1 MRKSES
7 RDLCNL
13 IVEVTSLCENKSLDL
28 ALTQGE
34 GLWIPACSRAL
45 LDSANH
51 DQDEKGYQ
59 LTSSK
64 TEAPVELEQV
74 ELGTWHPSFSW
85 GATPWVWW
93 SHPLMDGG
101 KVVGRSRFPSVWS
114 FWGSPGWG
122 KQGDGKILC
131 WEQRKMQVF
140 IFTSSWYLWFLSM
153 AGECS
158 RGKYMGVMVDRQK
171 CPEPTVPGERHPL
184 SHVP

>member
-64 TEAPVELEQV
+64 MEAPVELEQV
-74 ELGTWHPSFSW
+74 ELGTWHPSFS
-85 GATPWVWW
+85 
-93 SHPLMDGG
+93 
-101 KVVGRSRFPSVWS
+101 
-114 FWGSPGWG
+114 
-122 KQGDGKILC
+122 
-131 WEQRKMQVF
+131 
-140 IFTSSWYLWFLSM
+140 
-153 AGECS
+153 
-158 RGKYMGVMVDRQK
+158 
-171 CPEPTVPGERHPL
+171 
-184 SHVP
+184 